1 MKHRIH
7 WILAAVA
14 VLVLCSALFTCAS
27 AESRGTWGNLSW
39 TLDDEGLLTISGNG
53 SMDDFTGDLY
63 GAWLADRDTI
73 KSAVISEGVTGIGNY
88 AFYNCSGLTSV
99 AIPAGV
105 TGIGISAFYNCS
117 GLTSVAIPAGVT
129 GIGGNAFR
137 RCSGLTSVA
146 IPAGVTS
153 IGGNAFRNCESLTS
167 VVIPAG
173 VTSISDSVFRNC
185 KILRSVVIPDSVT
198 SIGGNAFRDCESL
211 TSVVIPDSVTS
222 IGGNAFRDC
231 SRLTSVVIPD
241 SVTSIGGNAFNGC
254 SRLTSVVIPTGV
266 TSIDVEAFMGC
277 SDLTSVFI
285 PAGVTSIGMGA
296 FYGCSS
302 LTGIWYEGTA
312 EDWEQ
317 VTKGDGWNSG
327 VSAAVHF
334 GPLID
339 IPFTFSGSGSG
350 TVTVTDVRNR
360 PFTLHSAQGSK
371 TLALWEG
378 TVRIEAVPDAFNR
391 LSNMT
396 LATNNHG
403 LEMNTELTDG
413 TFAVGGSSTYSVEV
427 GFTAVLSGRG
437 TEDDPWLIGQ
447 DCGALAM
454 ISGCYEVTA
463 DAGIAE
469 RVTVGGEVC
478 LALDGG
484 KTLTVPKG
492 INVPAGSSLT
502 ISGTGALTAG
512 AEQNNAGIGGDNGQ
526 DAGSITIDGGT
537 VTVSAATFAS
547 GIGGGYMGGAGEITI
562 NGGTVDIQHADNS
575 SGIGTGRE
583 GSGGSVTINGGTV
596 YARGRFAAGI
606 GGGDLAPGI
615 DVTITGGTVYAQS
628 WSGGAGIGGGP
639 YNDGGDVIITGGHV
653 TAIGGEYGSQGA
665 PGIGSGRPRTNG
677 LSPLNAGT
685 CEISGGTVIAVAG
698 NTNAGTGAQAIGA
711 NYQDIA
717 ADPAHA
723 GTLILGETAVWT
735 AETAASPVAY
745 AAREE
750 ACRGGWV
757 KAEACGHSFGWDA
770 GAEAILCAWCGK
782 AAGTP
787 PFGSADFALPAGVT
801 AIAEEA
807 FEGDTSITAVDAH
820 NCETIGAGAF
830 SGCTGLR
837 QIRLPK
843 DCGIDETAFD
853 GCGTVYVFAPA
864 GGTAQAFCA
873 AAGNCVFVAE

>member
-1 MKHRIH
+1 MIP
-7 WILAAVA
+7 A
-14 VLVLCSALFTCAS
+14 
-27 AESRGTWGNLSW
+27 
-39 TLDDEGLLTISGNG
+39 
-53 SMDDFTGDLY
+53 
-63 GAWLADRDTI
+63 
-73 KSAVISEGVTGIGNY
+73 GVTSIGGDAFYDCSSLREITIPGSVTSIGGY
-88 AFYNCSGLTSV
+88 AFSGCSGLTEIAIPVGVTSINESTFSGCSGLTSV
-99 AIPAGV
+99 VIPAGV
-105 TGIGISAFYNCS
+105 TS
-117 GLTSVAIPAGVT
+117 
-129 GIGGNAFR
+129 IGGGTFSG
-137 RCSGLTSVA
+137 CSSLTSVA

-153 IGGNAFRNCESLTS
+153 IGGS
-167 VVIPAG
+167 V
-173 VTSISDSVFRNC
+173 
-185 KILRSVVIPDSVT
+185 
-198 SIGGNAFRDCESL
+198 
-211 TSVVIPDSVTS
+211 
-222 IGGNAFRDC
+222 FRDC
-231 SRLTSVVIPD
+231 S
-241 SVTSIGGNAFNGC
+241 
-254 SRLTSVVIPTGV
+254 
-266 TSIDVEAFMGC
+266 
-277 SDLTSVFI
+277 
-285 PAGVTSIGMGA
+285 
-296 FYGCSS
+296 S
-302 LTGIWYEGTA
+302 LADIWYGGTA
-312 EDWEQ
+312 EEWEQ
-317 VTKGDGWNSG
+317 VTKGEGWNYG
-327 VSAAVHF
+327 TAAEVHF
-334 GPLID
+334 SSVFHV
-339 IPFTFSGSGSG
+339 PFTFSGSGSG
-350 TVTVTDVRNR
+350 TVIVTDSRNM
-360 PFTLHSAQGSK
+360 PVTLHSAQGSK
-371 TLALWEG
+371 TLTLLQG

-396 LATNNHG
+396 LATNSHG

-463 DAGIAE
+463 DAAIAE
-469 RVTVGGEVC
+469 RVTVGGEVF
-478 LALDGG
+478 LALGGG

-596 YARGRFAAGI
+596 NARGRFAAGI

-615 DVTITGGTVYAQS
+615 DVTINGGTVYAQS
-628 WSGGAGIGGGP
+628 CSGGAGIGGGP
-639 YNDGGDVIITGGHV
+639 YNHGGHVVITGGHV
-653 TAIGGEYGSQGA
+653 TAVGSEYGSQGA
-665 PGIGSGRPRTNG
+665 PGIGSGRPRING

-685 CEISGGTVIAVAG
+685 CEITGGTVIAVAG

-723 GTLILGETAVWT
+723 GTLILGETAVW
-735 AETAASPVAY
+735 ASESAASPVAY

-757 KAEACGHSFGWDA
+757 KAEACLHSFAWDA
-770 GAEAILCAWCGK
+770 GAEAILCGWCGK
-782 AAGTP
+782 AAGIP

-801 AIAEEA
+801 AIAEGA

-820 NCETIGAGAF
+820 NCESIGAGAF
-830 SGCTGLR
+830 SGCTGLT
-837 QIRLPK
+837 QIRLPR
-843 DCGIDETAFD
+843 DCGIDETAFE